1 MKSKETTHVSEV
13 MLHPETGE
21 ELTRSTYPRII
32 SYKNSTKTID
42 MTGWYTKDGKDA
54 IFTKEDLRTYNK
66 AMKELKAEYEHILS
80 SDQIRQIR
88 KKLNL
93 TQAEAGNL
101 IGGGPRAFQ
110 KYESGEVLPSKAASN
125 LLLLLN
131 KEPAM
136 IKELSL

>member
-1 MKSKETTHVSEV
+1 MKSKEKTYVSEV

-21 ELTRSTYPRII
+21 ELTRDVYPRII
-32 SYKNSTKTID
+32 SYKDSTRTID
-42 MTGWYTKDGKDA
+42 MPGWYTKDGKDA
-54 IFTKEDLRTYNK
+54 VFTKEDLRIYDK
-66 AMKELKAEYEHILS
+66 AMKELKAEYENILS

-93 TQAEAGNL
+93 TQEEAGKL

-110 KYESGEVLPSKAASN
+110 KYESGEVFPSKAASN
-125 LLLLLN
+125 LLRLLN
-131 KEPAM
+131 KEPNM